1 MWLNATRR
9 GQEPYALEIQR
20 NDQFQP
26 GAGAGLSL
34 GKEAAFDLGL
44 AGWIGFWS
52 VKLEGRLIQVEEE
65 GRAEKESR
73 GELNVQETFQSNRSI
88 E

>member
-44 AGWIGFWS
+44 AGWIGF
-52 VKLEGRLIQVEEE
+52 
-65 GRAEKESR
+65 
-73 GELNVQETFQSNRSI
+73 
-88 E
+88 

>member
-1 MWLNATRR
+1 MKGIHTYKKLNIFLRRGPKSMWLNATRR

-44 AGWIGFWS
+44 AGWIGF
-52 VKLEGRLIQVEEE
+52 
-65 GRAEKESR
+65 
-73 GELNVQETFQSNRSI
+73 
-88 E
+88 